1 MKELVQEAESC
12 LDCDLSKKKN
22 KVVIG
27 AGDLDA
33 DIVLVG
39 EAPGKKEDETGLP
52 FVGSAGKILDDI
64 LINAGLSRDKV
75 FITNILKCRP
85 PNNRR
90 PKKNEID
97 SCENILMKQLK
108 LIKPKVVAP
117 MGNSSLS
124 FFQDKYDLEKCSIG
138 DVHGTVYEVETS
150 WSHIKIIPLYHP
162 AAAIYRRPLLDK
174 LREDMN
180 KVSEL

>member
-1 MKELVQEAESC
+1 MKELAQKAELC
-12 LDCDLSKKKN
+12 FGCDLSKKRN
-22 KVVIG
+22 RVVIG
-27 AGDLDA
+27 VGDLDA
-33 DIVLVG
+33 DIVFVG

-64 LINAGLSRDKV
+64 LEDAGLSRNEV

-90 PKKNEID
+90 PKKEEIE
-97 SCENILMKQLK
+97 SCEGILMKQLK
-108 LIKPKVVAP
+108 IINPKVVAP

-124 FFQDKYDLEKCSIG
+124 FFQDKYDIEKGSIG
-138 DVHGTVYEVETS
+138 EIHGTVYEVQTS
-150 WSHIKIIPLYHP
+150 WNHIKIIPLYHP
-162 AAAIYRRPLLDK
+162 AAAIYRRPLLDE
-174 LREDMN
+174 LREDMK